1 MFGLLLVLSLLPF
14 ICLIPILRT
23 SLFLLW
29 EWIKRCRWMVVCPIC
44 CACFDSLNECSEHY
58 RRVGRTCSRSDFDSN
73 CLFHHSGNDQKRVG
87 IHKNVFGHGCRRM
100 FGFLTFNA
108 YPARIFMGDTGS
120 LALGGAVGAIAILM
134 KMPLI
139 LLIVGGIY
147 VVEAL
152 SVMIQVLSFKLTGK
166 RVFKMAPIHHHFE
179 LSGWKEVKVVLV
191 FWTIT
196 VLLCILGFFALRLK
210 FY

>member
-1 MFGLLLVLSLLPF
+1 
-14 ICLIPILRT
+14 
-23 SLFLLW
+23 
-29 EWIKRCRWMVVCPIC
+29 
-44 CACFDSLNECSEHY
+44 
-58 RRVGRTCSRSDFDSN
+58 
-73 CLFHHSGNDQKRVG
+73 
-87 IHKNVFGHGCRRM
+87 
-100 FGFLTFNA
+100 
-108 YPARIFMGDTGS
+108 
-120 LALGGAVGAIAILM
+120 M

-139 LLIVGGIY
+139 LLIV
-147 VVEAL
+147 
-152 SVMIQVLSFKLTGK
+152 KLTGK